1 MAKTRTYFCIDM
13 KSFYASVECAER
25 GYDEQEQ
32 LLLPLNA
39 LNAEFSIIG
48 DGQKHYVQV
57 GSQKKEIVAYPAM
70 WSEYSRMLP
79 RSGVAVSDK
88 MLKYA
93 LPKVDAIIR
102 GML

>member
-1 MAKTRTYFCIDM
+1 MLDRKAALDLLDWCEAAKLPDAIP
-13 KSFYASVECAER
+13 
-25 GYDEQEQ
+25 YDEQEQ

-93 LPKVDAIIR
+93 LPKVDAMIR